1 MFCVCLVSSA
11 VSRLP
16 CYLQLP
22 VHITAETPT
31 IYVAGADLDEVKI
44 FLCLVLKSEI
54 FEALC
59 SGQSRFISL

>member
-1 MFCVCLVSSA
+1 MFCVCLISSA

-22 VHITAETPT
+22 VHIPAEAPT
-31 IYVAGADLDEVKI
+31 MYVAGADLGEVKI
-44 FLCLVLKSEI
+44 LLCLVLKSEI

-59 SGQSRFISL
+59 SGQSGFKYL